1 MFWGNKLLAAS
12 NTTMNPWRGNLKRKG
27 LHLTAGLYT
36 QTMIQGVNFAQF
48 LVLQQKWMTS

>member
-48 LVLQQKWMTS
+48 LVLQQK